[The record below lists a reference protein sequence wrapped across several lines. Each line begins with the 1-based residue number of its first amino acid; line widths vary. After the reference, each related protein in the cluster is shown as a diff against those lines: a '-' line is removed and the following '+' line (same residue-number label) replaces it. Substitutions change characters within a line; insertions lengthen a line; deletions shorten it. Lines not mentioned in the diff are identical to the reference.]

1 MRLFSSIV
9 LIAFFFLQ
17 PARANTGIPT
27 LALRARKASVG
38 LSCRG
43 PSGRYFG
50 TGTIIREDGVVL
62 TSSTVLP
69 PGASDI
75 RVYLPDG
82 RILPA
87 TLVKVDE
94 RLELALAQLD
104 GSGYPFLPLGGSG
117 ASRIGERVL
126 SLGNAFES
134 AAGEG
139 VVSVGAGIVTGK
151 YRLDRAFGG
160 ATYTGDVIETDAP
173 LNPGSDGGALVDSA
187 GSVIGV
193 LSLNYS
199 PIRLLGTA
207 VPVDKL
213 KPRIKELVG
222 EVPHRTADG
231 ATAIDPRILE
241 AWSDRVVAIKVERIE
256 DVDFDP
262 KRLPPGLE
270 PWRWERLR
278 SKIPSLLRR
287 PAGVVSGACI
297 SQEGLVLTSHYNVA
311 GKLKEIK
318 VRDVSGK
325 WVRADLVAVDEV
337 DDLALLRAQ
346 SGRWIEAPLADPS
359 EIAVGK
365 GVFLLGRSPDPEAL
379 TVTGGIVSAV
389 ERNGDRLFQHDAA
402 ENAGNTGG
410 PIIDRR
416 GRFLGIAC
424 YVGHVWPEW
433 SFNSGIGFGVRPDQ
447 LRKALARLRK
457 GENVPRPELPFLGIK
472 RQGMGPDTGEVRVE
486 VLPGYPAAKAGVKNG
501 DRILKIGSKDIGS
514 WLDLRRAISGYSV
527 GDSVTMVIE
536 RNGERKMVEVV
547 LTARPK

>member
-1 MRLFSSIV
+1 MRTLFSI
-9 LIAFFFLQ
+9 FLAAIFSLE
-17 PARANTGIPT
+17 PAGANTGIPA
-27 LALRARKASVG
+27 LALRARRASVG

-50 TGTIIREDGVVL
+50 TGTIIREDGIVL

-94 RLELALAQLD
+94 KLELALAQLD
-104 GSGYPFLPLGGSG
+104 GGGYPFLPLGGSG
-117 ASRIGERVL
+117 RSRVGERVL

-139 VVSVGAGIVTGK
+139 MVSVGAGLVTGK
-151 YRLDRAFGG
+151 YRLDRALGG
-160 ATYTGDVIETDAP
+160 ASYTGEVIETDAP

-207 VPVDKL
+207 VPVDRL
-213 KPRIKELVG
+213 KPRIEELVG
-222 EVPHRTADG
+222 SVPQRAEQG
-231 ATAIDPRILE
+231 ATAIDPRVLH
-241 AWSDRVVAIKVERIE
+241 AWTDRVVAIKVTRTE

-278 SKIPSLLRR
+278 SRVPGLLRR
-287 PAGVVSGACI
+287 PAGVVSGTCV
-297 SQEGLVLTSHYNVA
+297 SPEGLIVTSHYNVA
-311 GKLKEIK
+311 GKLKEIQ
-318 VRDVSGK
+318 VRDASGK
-325 WVRADLVAVDEV
+325 WVPAKALAFDEV
-337 DDLALLRAQ
+337 DDLALLSAE
-346 SGRWIEAPLADPS
+346 GGKWTEARIADPS
-359 EIAVGK
+359 EVAAGK
-365 GVFLLGRSPDPEAL
+365 SVFVLGRSPDPEGL

-389 ERNGDRLFQHDAA
+389 ERNGGRLFQHDAA
-402 ENAGNTGG
+402 ENAGNSGG

-457 GENVPRPELPFLGIK
+457 GENIPRPELPFLGIK
-472 RQGMGPDTGEVRVE
+472 RQGVGPDTGEVKVE
-486 VLPGYPAAKAGVKNG
+486 VLPGYPAAKAGIKNG
-501 DRILKIGSKDIGS
+501 DRIVRIGSADIKS
-514 WLDLRRAISGYSV
+514 WLDLRRAIASYSV
-527 GDSVTMVIE
+527 GDSVTVIVE
-536 RNGERKMVEVV
+536 RNGEKKMVEVV
-547 LTARPK
+547 LAARPK